1 MKKLKLFLGVIFTA
15 LVMVGL
21 AACGSQNDT
30 SDSTTASTSV
40 AANEVAVTV
49 ILQEDGSEFENKE
62 IAVAKD
68 TSLYDAMKENFE
80 IKDEDGFITSIAGK
94 EQDAPAQKYWTFTL
108 NEEQVNEGAK
118 DVTLKDGDKV
128 IFNLAAM

>member
-1 MKKLKLFLGVIFTA
+1 MYGTTDRGKVRTMNQDSLFYGTNANQESIMIVCDGIGGGNAGDVASFMA
-15 LVMVGL
+15 KEVL
-21 AACGSQNDT
+21 AK
-30 SDSTTASTSV
+30 
-40 AANEVAVTV
+40 
-49 ILQEDGSEFENKE
+49 EFENKE

-118 DVTLKDGDKV
+118 DVTLKDRDKV